1 MSRIINDMSF
11 HLVLKNCR
19 PHLVCRCQKQNSK
32 FIPITTGLD
41 PEKHT
46 FKKVENFTVDSPS
59 KNQLIDKVWDLQ
71 TIKRIKYQNLKIKE
85 LRPPQGQ
92 CCRIF
97 SLETPSAIIST
108 SFNQLFLWKIV
119 LSFHYQQLILQI
131 QRSFVKMYK
140 ILHVS
145 AVRTSL
151 IIMDVSLIVLSKRQM
166 LQQKRQRLHSK
177 TC

>member
-1 MSRIINDMSF
+1 MKTNWVMSRIINDMSF

-71 TIKRIKYQNLKIKE
+71 TIKRIKYWNLKIEE
-85 LRPPQGQ
+85 LGPPQGQ
-92 CCRIF
+92 C
-97 SLETPSAIIST
+97 
-108 SFNQLFLWKIV
+108 
-119 LSFHYQQLILQI
+119 LS
-131 QRSFVKMYK
+131 
-140 ILHVS
+140 
-145 AVRTSL
+145 
-151 IIMDVSLIVLSKRQM
+151 
-166 LQQKRQRLHSK
+166 
-177 TC
+177 

>member
-71 TIKRIKYQNLKIKE
+71 TIKRIKYWNLKIEE
-85 LRPPQGQ
+85 LGPPQGQ
-92 CCRIF
+92 WFEDTMKLYDEIGMIF
-97 SLETPSAIIST
+97 G
-108 SFNQLFLWKIV
+108 
-119 LSFHYQQLILQI
+119 
-131 QRSFVKMYK
+131 M
-140 ILHVS
+140 
-145 AVRTSL
+145 
-151 IIMDVSLIVLSKRQM
+151 KRFWID
-166 LQQKRQRLHSK
+166 SG
-177 TC
+177 

>member
-71 TIKRIKYQNLKIKE
+71 TIKRIKYWNLKIEE
-85 LRPPQGQ
+85 LGPPQGQ
-92 CCRIF
+92 WA
-97 SLETPSAIIST
+97 LKYDETPGTAASNSGEP
-108 SFNQLFLWKIV
+108 
-119 LSFHYQQLILQI
+119 
-131 QRSFVKMYK
+131 
-140 ILHVS
+140 
-145 AVRTSL
+145 
-151 IIMDVSLIVLSKRQM
+151 
-166 LQQKRQRLHSK
+166 
-177 TC
+177 